1 MKLRTFRPLFFRRLA
16 GMCRRQQTYHLMLP
30 IRNKWLIE
38 VAQREFSLTK
48 ADAILTVAGYGE
60 LTTRVWRGGVTPAIA
75 PSFRC
80 SSPAIATSVL
90 NEGWRAYV

>member
-16 GMCRRQQTYHLMLP
+16 GMCRRQQSHHLMLP

-48 ADAILTVAGYGE
+48 ADAILTVA
-60 LTTRVWRGGVTPAIA
+60 VTENYYTCVEGWGNASYRTVVSLLLA
-75 PSFRC
+75 GHRYFR
-80 SSPAIATSVL
+80 L
-90 NEGWRAYV
+90 NEGRRAYV